1 MPDPIPLQSPFS
13 QDFFNFTDQQPSSS
27 PPSNITEQTF
37 DASAVDLAAAIFP
50 SSPPHSSEPSPFS
63 FLPMNFEVATNPET
77 PHTPHSH
84 EDLSKSPTM
93 PTKRGYKSHVPSACI
108 NCKKA
113 HLACDVSRPCKRC
126 VSLNKTDTCQDI
138 KHKKRG
144 RPKLRDSKSSQSQGP
159 NGKYEVMYGTIHMPS
174 FSATSAT
181 YSTSSMYEHEPATPI
196 PGHTSAI
203 SFIHEPLESF
213 QTPKKIRPAIAISS
227 SQSQSIQPQLQPQPE
242 PQSQPQIQIQLQPHS
257 QLHSQSEQPSQSSQ
271 PAPILPILAPAPFAA
286 FSPFL
291 PIEVQPSFTNTFA
304 EPLIKEEN
312 QTVTVFMS
320 MEVCC
325 ARISDEVTEAWG
337 YYPQELAHR
346 SLYDFVPSKDSDRLA
361 CLHRLVLDNAV
372 DVAKQSDPNYQPT
385 QPTERTTSDLFHR
398 TDPILLATPAIGSSR
413 FSDTIHIKKRSGDN
427 ELYEVIVFL
436 GGGFGANLHS
446 IGTLTRLY
454 IVAEFR
460 KHCYKIKPFSSHPLS
475 STFQQKTPISPMIGS
490 SMSSWASS
498 AATTTPP
505 PASSS
510 SLSAL
515 SLSISPSS
523 ATPPTP
529 SIFTSK
535 KITLSHANSN
545 INNTNLLN
553 QHNPSNKS
561 NASTASTASNPN
573 NNTIISRHIHPDI
586 PKVNVAPMTNTMNGQ
601 EMQLPALM
609 PHRFAPI
616 AARMTGSPRGAPN
629 VTHPT
634 QQYFLQTSS
643 STLNAAASA
652 AVQRTRR
659 TLSIPSS
666 EATMAGTDKASGNTD
681 ASGKVGMS
689 IRSLLC

>member
-1 MPDPIPLQSPFS
+1 MELYYGSSYIQPDSNPLQTTFS
-13 QDFFNFTDQQPSSS
+13 QDFFNFADQPPSS
-27 PPSNITEQTF
+27 PSDIIEQTF
-37 DASAVDLAAAIFP
+37 DASAVDLGSAIYP

-63 FLPMNFEVATNPET
+63 FLPMNFEAATNPET

-84 EDLSKSPTM
+84 EDLPKSPTM

-159 NGKYEVMYGTIHMPS
+159 NGKYEVMYGTIHMPA

-181 YSTSSMYEHEPATPI
+181 YSSSASYEHEPATPT
-196 PGHTSAI
+196 PGHTSSI

-213 QTPKKIRPAIAISS
+213 QTPKKIRPATSS
-227 SQSQSIQPQLQPQPE
+227 PQQSPKPI
-242 PQSQPQIQIQLQPHS
+242 
-257 QLHSQSEQPSQSSQ
+257 QPSQPSQ
-271 PAPILPILAPAPFAA
+271 PPQPPQPPQLPTLAPAPYPPF
-286 FSPFL
+286 PLFL
-291 PIEVQPSFTNTFA
+291 PAELQPLFTNVLL
-304 EPLIKEEN
+304 EPPVKEDH

-346 SLYDFVPSKDSDRLA
+346 SFYDFVSSKDSDRLA
-361 CLHRLVLDNAV
+361 CLHRLLLDNAT
-372 DVAKQSDPNYQPT
+372 DVAKQSDPSYHLS

-398 TDPILLATPAIGSSR
+398 TDPLLLATPAKGSSR
-413 FSDTIHIKKRSGDN
+413 FSDTIHIKKRSGET

-436 GGGFGANLHS
+436 GGGFGADLHS
-446 IGTLTRLY
+446 VGTLTRLY

-460 KHCYKIKPFSSHPLS
+460 KHCYEIKPMAAKPLS
-475 STFQQKTPISPMIGS
+475 STFKKTPVSPISGTNMP
-490 SMSSWASS
+490 SWKPSGLPTNKITHAYPNSN
-498 AATTTPP
+498 
-505 PASSS
+505 S
-510 SLSAL
+510 SLL
-515 SLSISPSS
+515 NPQG
-523 ATPPTP
+523 T
-529 SIFTSK
+529 K
-535 KITLSHANSN
+535 
-545 INNTNLLN
+545 NT
-553 QHNPSNKS
+553 
-561 NASTASTASNPN
+561 SNP
-573 NNTIISRHIHPDI
+573 ISRPVHPDI
-586 PKVNVAPMTNTMNGQ
+586 PKVNVAPMTNTNGQ
-601 EMQLPALM
+601 EIQLPALL
-609 PHRFAPI
+609 PNRFAPI

-652 AVQRTRR
+652 AVQHTRR
-659 TLSIPSS
+659 TLSIPNS
-666 EATMAGTDKASGNTD
+666 EGTMAGTEKASGNTD